1 MINKRI
7 FGSDIPI
14 KVKKKL
20 EARQL
25 LAEKNRAP
33 SEEINPSKYTDER
46 SSYYTHS
53 ELNTNEFD
61 GIADLSSRTPFVR
74 MWTGV
79 EIFKSTTEGTEDDT
93 TQESSEKE
101 KKEPISKRIYIIGN
115 HVLNEVTVNPNES
128 VTTPTGQSGTTE
140 HLGLKN
146 DDIIPP
152 EFGTNNNQYMKP
164 AAGITSFSST
174 TEGTLGV
181 MRKTTVGFT
190 VHNFHDFDKIYQ
202 RYFLR
207 PGAQLFV
214 DFGWN
219 TEILYDPT
227 EVVFK
232 GKKDDIDASVEE
244 LLYGEIDKEDKV
256 DGYVTEAQGDLDT
269 LFGYVTNYDAKI
281 LENGS
286 VECSVEI
293 TSKNIAILSE
303 RFDNDV
309 TGPQL
314 KSRLKYTLDTEI
326 ESIGLTLLTE
336 EGSEARRYLLDQMKG
351 INVRNKE
358 DYDNRQRESV
368 KDKLD
373 FTELK
378 LTTDNIASGVGID
391 TRSNDTYISWGF
403 FEDVILN
410 PEFGFGTDLETIKK
424 GTDTEVRIDS
434 SESFTS
440 FDDNLRY
447 RQEVIGGIK
456 DTKLEFL
463 FPMTSWEDSFNAK
476 VKKAPSL
483 TNNYPTEEAK
493 NNRVGYDTSQTRIPL
508 REVFVSVT
516 TIKSA
521 IDNSKN
527 LVAFIKNILTKINT
541 NSGEIF
547 DWGISNN
554 GSDNSISIIDRNY
567 LGIERGVNTPKQI
580 FDNLFKFNVM
590 SPNSIVKGY
599 DLSFT
604 MPEGGIASM
613 IAIQGMSS
621 DKNSDT
627 GNSIFPVNSLL
638 DTTTAL
644 NMLYDLDKKSKDEQ
658 EKSLYN
664 TLGVGYYPNMGSYQG
679 NKLGDDIVTD
689 TKASYAY
696 DRVSDLLTHNPALGG
711 NVKVTGIT
719 SDSNTMTEFSAGSVT
734 KTSNLTDAEATNKM
748 DANVNFQRLQ
758 NIEVVTSVSD
768 FYLYETKKTFFIQKR
783 STPLP
788 LTLSLT
794 IYGIS
799 SIQPGDIFRVDYL
812 PTSYSEMVYFQV
824 MKVTQTVDSTG
835 WYTTLETQFRLRAED
850 KKEGTTMGLRE
861 RKVALDPSSVVN
873 DFPIAKSQK
882 SIDKNSNPGL
892 KALKSKT
899 SVNKN
904 ISEVASHMYELKPYD
919 TDNRFTSFDGAYTFV
934 HHTDNS
940 NYATGQGKTRF
951 TPHLLPYV
959 VYDIAKYKHIEG
971 DGHDYKGFTPLL
983 FNSTLYD
990 KYKNY
995 FPLSGKGYGK
1005 SEKYSVTDQVPGLSP
1020 KIRVELIDKK
1030 EYFLLIGKTGL
1041 WTTIEKSSL
1050 DDNLLE
1056 VLTILLSGN
1065 TQAYNPPKW
1074 VEKCDECSQRYN
1086 ETLNISSMD
1095 NENQKTLCE
1104 ETIGEKKYCVW
1115 SDTGAFYN
1123 PDMTN
1128 DCQPKINACWE

>member
-7 FGSDIPI
+7 FGSDIPD
-14 KVKKKL
+14 KVKQKL
-20 EARQL
+20 EFRQAF
-25 LAEKNRAP
+25 AESANPHESVTKIFEKYGDDNIIYE
-33 SEEINPSKYTDER
+33 SISDIND
-46 SSYYTHS
+46 
-53 ELNTNEFD
+53 FD

-79 EIFKSTTEGTEDDT
+79 EIFRSTTQGTEDAK
-93 TQESSEKE
+93 TQESSEKAI
-101 KKEPISKRIYIIGN
+101 KEPISKRVYVVGN
-115 HVLNEVTVNPNES
+115 HTLNQATANPNES
-128 VTTPTGQSGTTE
+128 VTTPEGQSGGTE
-140 HLGLKN
+140 LMHGLTN
-146 DDIIPP
+146 DDVIPP
-152 EFGTNNNQYMKP
+152 EFGTNDNQYLKP
-164 AAGITSFSST
+164 PAGITSFTSN

-207 PGAQLFV
+207 PGAQIFV
-214 DFGWN
+214 DYGWN
-219 TEILYDPT
+219 TGVLYDPT
-227 EVVFK
+227 SVVFK
-232 GKKDDIDASVEE
+232 GVKDDQAASVEE
-244 LLYGEIDKEDKV
+244 ILYGEIENGDTV
-256 DGYVTEAQGDLDT
+256 NGYVTEAQGDLDT
-269 LFGYVTNYDAKI
+269 LIGYVTNYDAKI

-440 FDDNLRY
+440 FDDNLRG

-463 FPMTSWEDSFNAK
+463 FPSTSWEESFNAK
-476 VKKAPSL
+476 VEKTPQYPEDIVDNKAHDISL
-483 TNNYPTEEAK
+483 
-493 NNRVGYDTSQTRIPL
+493 GRIPL
-508 REVFVSVT
+508 REVFVNVA

-521 IDNSKN
+521 IDSSKN

-711 NVKVTGIT
+711 NVRDTGIT
-719 SDSNTMTEFSAGSVT
+719 TDSKTLSFFAAGSDG
-734 KTSNLTDAEATNKM
+734 KTSNLTDEETTNRM

-758 NIEVVTSVSD
+758 NIEVVTNVSD
-768 FYLYETKKTFFIQKR
+768 YYLYKTKKTFFIQKR

-940 NYATGQGKTRF
+940 NYAPGQGKTRF